1 MHERLSFASC
11 REERHLHSGRAH
23 AMEIRFIS
31 SLTPEDEARVGA
43 AICKAAAQLL
53 APLSIAYTLRV
64 HTTDGQMFCEQS
76 AELAPPAVAA
86 APSATAALPS

>member
-1 MHERLSFASC
+1 MHPTADAGGAAGNIIC
-11 REERHLHSGRAH
+11 TAVAH

-43 AICKAAAQLL
+43 AICTAAAQLL

-64 HTTDGQMFCEQS
+64 QTTDGQTFCEQS
-76 AELAPPAVAA
+76 PGLA
-86 APSATAALPS
+86 APADAVVPSGASAMPS